1 MPETAVG
8 CALDFLFRPRAEV
21 LDLVRDMH
29 ASLRD
34 STALKIGIQVCV
46 CVSFDDA
53 VQSLLHHKEG
63 RMLELLVA
71 SRPSAGPSNYPLPA
85 WE

>member
-46 CVSFDDA
+46 CVC
-53 VQSLLHHKEG
+53 VI
-63 RMLELLVA
+63 
-71 SRPSAGPSNYPLPA
+71 
-85 WE
+85 